1 VTRVADT
8 SVLYALF
15 SEADRFHRRAR
26 EDIADP
32 EPVVVPTEV
41 LVETIDLLAYRF
53 GFPAGRKALDFLV
66 GLPHIGIA
74 DKVDVAAVRAVHR
87 GARGRL
93 SLADSFV
100 VQTCLA
106 LGAEAFAYDQGI
118 VREMR
123 RRRP

>member
-1 VTRVADT
+1 M
-8 SVLYALF
+8 
-15 SEADRFHRRAR
+15 
-26 EDIADP
+26 ADP

-106 LGAEAFAYDQGI
+106 LGAEALAYDQGI